1 MKNYQ
6 YMNLEQKIIK
16 IRKKI
21 PALTKKFYSE
31 EVNYDFSKLD
41 DIYELMTPA
50 LNKYNVNFDII
61 GEKPTQYNAEG
72 KQVYLTVDKD
82 GYWKYE
88 ADLELCWVNADR
100 PEERRTVTIHA
111 IGTHEIPDKAKGVAW
126 TYALKVYFRNKF
138 SIPQD
143 SESEDPDMRGRELPD
158 IEQPKAEEKSE
169 RSGSSVNRKAS
180 ESQVK
185 TGQGQKKNSR
195 KEASVQDSP
204 GAKEP
209 KPDGGKKSEAVFEKP
224 EVSFHEK
231 KEKSETGIKEQETK
245 VLESQEKTSAAKT
258 CESKEKT
265 GAAGEKVFEKE
276 TATKTVEETGAVSG
290 KQQADGFETLAE
302 EDEVPFDEFDEDSFM
317 AALKE
322 DSEKEEEQDNSAYE
336 KARNHKCNFG
346 IFQNKTLGEI
356 LDSGPKGK
364 EGLKWIAKSYKGSD
378 KELKEAANLL
388 LEYQSMGSGAK
399 AA

>member
-1 MKNYQ
+1 MKKSQ
-6 YMNLEQKIIK
+6 YMNLEKKIIK

-21 PALTKKFYSE
+21 PALTKKFYSD

-61 GEKPTQYNAEG
+61 GEKPTQYDTEG
-72 KQVYLTVDKD
+72 KQVYLTMDKD

-100 PEERRTVTIHA
+100 PEERRNVTIHA

-158 IEQPKAEEKSE
+158 IEQPKTEEKKEKSK
-169 RSGSSVNRKAS
+169 SSVNRKAS

-185 TGQGQKKNSR
+185 TGQGQKKNFRQETSAQ
-195 KEASVQDSP
+195 ESL
-204 GAKEP
+204 
-209 KPDGGKKSEAVFEKP
+209 GGKKSEAVSEKP
-224 EVSFHEK
+224 VVSLNEK
-231 KEKSETGIKEQETK
+231 KEKPENGIKEQETK
-245 VLESQEKTSAAKT
+245 VLETQEKESTAKVF
-258 CESKEKT
+258 EPKEKA
-265 GAAGEKVFEKE
+265 GAAGTKLSEEEAVKATVEKE
-276 TATKTVEETGAVSG
+276 GASSE
-290 KQQADGFETLAE
+290 KQQLDGFETLAVDE
-302 EDEVPFDEFDEDSFM
+302 EVPFDEFDEDSFM

-322 DSEKEEEQDNSAYE
+322 DSEKEEEQDHSAYE

-388 LEYQSMGSGAK
+388 LEHQSMDSGAK